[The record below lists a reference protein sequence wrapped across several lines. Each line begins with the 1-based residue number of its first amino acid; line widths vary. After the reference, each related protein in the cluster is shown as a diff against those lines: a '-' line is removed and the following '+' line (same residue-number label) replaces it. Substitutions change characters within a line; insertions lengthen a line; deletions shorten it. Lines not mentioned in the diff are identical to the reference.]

1 MSLLPPGHSATVRVP
16 ATSANLGP
24 GFDSL
29 GLALGLVDEVT
40 ATVVDEPGVR
50 VEVVGEG
57 AGEVPC
63 GPDHLVAR
71 VLMAGLSRAS
81 CPPPPGLLLR
91 CVNAVPHGRG
101 LGSSAAAVIAGA
113 LLARALAAPAGDF
126 AEGLDGEGLDVGEDV
141 KGLDDDA
148 VLDLATDVE
157 GHPDNAAAAL
167 LGGATVAWR
176 GADGPRAVRIAVH
189 PDLVPLVLLP
199 LGRLATHHARS
210 VLPASVTHEDATANV
225 ARAALLVH
233 ALGREPGLLLEA
245 THDRLHQRQRRQA
258 MPATV
263 DLVDRL
269 RHEGVA
275 AVVSGA
281 GPAVLV
287 LSTVLRRSTDLH
299 IVRAHAAVGVQ
310 TVAHSSDAWQL
321 LEPGIYPLGAMV
333 RLAAVANR
341 AGG

>member
-1 MSLLPPGHSATVRVP
+1 MSRLPAGHSATVRVP

-113 LLARALAAPAGDF
+113 LLARALAAPAGDP
-126 AEGLDGEGLDVGEDV
+126 AEGLDVE
-141 KGLDDDA
+141 GLDDDA
-148 VLDLATDVE
+148 VLGLATEVE

-176 GADGPRAVRIAVH
+176 GADGPRAVRIEVH

-210 VLPASVTHEDATANV
+210 VLPASVTHDDATANV

-233 ALGREPGLLLEA
+233 ALGRDPGLLLEA
-245 THDRLHQRQRRQA
+245 THDRLHQRQRRRA
-258 MPATV
+258 MPSTV

-269 RHEGVA
+269 RREGVA

-287 LSTVLRRSTDLH
+287 LSTSLRRSTDLR
-299 IVRAHAAVGVQ
+299 ILQAQAAVGVQ
-310 TVAHSSDAWQL
+310 RVTESSDAWQL
-321 LEPGIYPLGAMV
+321 LEPGVYRMGAMV